1 MDSPFERRVEGLRI
15 PTLERAFLDWS
26 GARDRVRGY
35 LRALGVAEREV
46 ERSSSGILERALA
59 LESRAPATSD
69 AVDEGVRTLLER
81 HPLVGEAPAGT
92 LESVFLRWRFA
103 AWQRGRVAEGPM
115 PAPTPLAATPALTRS
130 PMAPERFFGRRL
142 GEARRRPRPSLAERA
157 ADPKRA
163 ARRRSRAPWNR
174 RGHLRRAIL
183 TALVVLPSLAAGYA
197 FLGTLP
203 GRVWLPAEIVLAVF
217 FGALFGWISLGFW
230 TAAFGFFVQ
239 MRGGDG
245 YAITRAGEPSGD
257 HGAPRDPTCRTALVV
272 PICDESVPRV
282 FAGLRAMRES
292 LAEAGSGADFDLF
305 ILSDSIDPD
314 IAADE
319 LSAWA
324 DWRREAEPGAG
335 IYYRRRRVR
344 QKRKSGNV
352 ADFCR
357 RFGRQYRYMIVL
369 DADSV
374 MDGEILTRLV
384 ALMES
389 NPQVGIIQSAPRVIR
404 ARSLFARVQQFANR
418 LYGPM
423 FAAGLHYWQLGDCPY
438 WGHNAI
444 LRLEPFMKHC
454 ALPRLPGKPPFGG
467 DILSHD
473 FVEAALLGRAGYSV
487 WLAFDLGGSYEETP
501 ESLLEE
507 MKRDQRWCQGN
518 LQHLRLLFTEGL
530 APTHRALFLNGI
542 FSYVSAALWL
552 AFLVASTVEAALWTI
567 VGPDYF
573 SAGRSLFPT
582 WPVWRPERVEGLVGA
597 VLCVLFLPKFLAIAL
612 ALKADWGRS
621 FGGAWRLLRS
631 VFAESLASAL
641 LAPVRMAFY
650 SRFVLRN
657 LMGQAVGWGGGADEQ
672 GETTWRSAWRHH
684 GVDVVIASLWAGS
697 VYWLHPAAFWWLTPV
712 AGALVLSAPL
722 SVWASRAAIGRR
734 ARSGG
739 WLLTPEELRP
749 PPVLV
754 RLEEELVS
762 GAAVGLGGFR
772 EVVVDPRCNAV
783 HGVLSR
789 GPRAFSPGM
798 RAARSE
804 LVERA
809 AAGGPNALDARE
821 KRFLLG
827 DAESLVE
834 LHRRVWRL
842 EHPEQAAQWGI
853 ADRREAPARMSR
865 ASFS

>member
-1 MDSPFERRVEGLRI
+1 MVSP
-15 PTLERAFLDWS
+15 LEPRAGGILVPDLARALHDWS
-26 GARDRVRGY
+26 GARDRVRSY
-35 LRALGVAEREV
+35 LRSLGVEEREV
-46 ERSSSGILERALA
+46 ERSSSGILARALA
-59 LESRAPATSD
+59 RESDRSAAND
-69 AVDEGVRTLLER
+69 AVDEAVRMLLAE
-81 HPLVGEAPAGT
+81 HPLAGETPT
-92 LESVFLRWRFA
+92 LSREDDFLRWCFA
-103 AWQRGRVAEGPM
+103 AWQQGRVAAGPM
-115 PAPTPLAATPALTRS
+115 PTPMTLAATPPLTRS
-130 PMAPERFFGRRL
+130 PMATAHFFGRRL
-142 GEARRRPRPSLAERA
+142 GEGRRRTRPSATVSA
-157 ADPKRA
+157 ADPDRE
-163 ARRRSRAPWNR
+163 ARRRSRAGWNR
-174 RGHLRRAIL
+174 RGHLRRAVL
-183 TALVVLPSLAAGYA
+183 TTLVVVPSVAAGFA

-203 GRVWLPAEIVLAVF
+203 GRVWLPAEIALAVF

-230 TAAFGFFVQ
+230 TAVFGFYVQ
-239 MRGGDG
+239 LRGGDG
-245 YAITRAGEPSGD
+245 FAITRDRGEPRERGVSQ
-257 HGAPRDPTCRTALVV
+257 DPACRTALAV

-292 LAEAGSGADFDLF
+292 LASAGADPAFDLF
-305 ILSDSIDPD
+305 ILSDSVDPD
-314 IAADE
+314 IISDE

-324 DWRREAEPGAG
+324 EWRKHAPPGGG

-344 QKRKSGNV
+344 QKRKSGNI

-374 MDGEILTRLV
+374 MSGETLTRLV

-389 NPQVGIIQSAPRVIR
+389 HPQVGIIQTAPKVIR
-404 ARSLFARVQQFANR
+404 ARSLFARVQQFSSR

-444 LRLEPFMKHC
+444 LRVEPFMKHC
-454 ALPRLPGKPPFGG
+454 ALPRLSGKPPFGG

-473 FVEAALLGRAGYSV
+473 FVEAALLGRAGFSV

-518 LQHLRLLFTEGL
+518 LQHLRLLFTKGL

-552 AFLVASTVEAALWTI
+552 GFLVASTVEAALWTL

-597 VLCVLFLPKFLAIAL
+597 VVCVLFLPKFMAMFL
-612 ALKADWGRS
+612 ALKADWGAS
-621 FGGAWRLLRS
+621 FGGVGSLFRS
-631 VFAESLASAL
+631 VLAESLASAL

-657 LMGQAVGWGGGADEQ
+657 MLGQAVGWAGGADEQ

-684 GVDVVIASLWAGS
+684 GLDVAAASVWAAS
-697 VYWLHPAAFWWLTPV
+697 VYWLHPGAFWWLTPV

-722 SVWASRAAIGRR
+722 SVWASRAALGNR
-734 ARSGG
+734 ARSAG
-739 WLLTPEELRP
+739 WLLTPEELQP
-749 PPVLV
+749 PTVV
-754 RLEEELVS
+754 ARVEAELVS
-762 GAAVGLGGFR
+762 GTDASLGGFR
-772 EVVVDPRCNAV
+772 DVVVDPLHNAI

-789 GPRAFSPGM
+789 GPRRFSPGM
-798 RAARSE
+798 TATRAE

-809 AAGGPNALDARE
+809 VAGGPTALDARE

-827 DAESLVE
+827 DAASLVE
-834 LHRRVWRL
+834 IHHRVWRSDDPR
-842 EHPEQAAQWGI
+842 EPSRWGLV
-853 ADRREAPARMSR
+853 DGTTSR
-865 ASFS
+865 AGERE